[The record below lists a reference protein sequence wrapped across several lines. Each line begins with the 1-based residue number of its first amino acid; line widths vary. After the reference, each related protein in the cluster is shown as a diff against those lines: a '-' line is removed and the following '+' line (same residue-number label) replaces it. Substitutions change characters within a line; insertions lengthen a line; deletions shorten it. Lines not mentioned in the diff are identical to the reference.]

1 MKTKNVTIYI
11 LAILFAIG
19 LLVLTAQSLSAESI
33 VNRTDPSS
41 KSITPEPI
49 LTKSNVI
56 EPTTPTIERKLNVTQ
71 SKPNVV
77 EPKTIKT
84 ERKVTESKAVSCPQG
99 TRPTGGG
106 GCKIEPTGCYL
117 DEQTP
122 LEECKGI

>member
-1 MKTKNVTIYI
+1 MTKNVTIYI

-19 LLVLTAQSLSAESI
+19 LLVLTAQSLSAI
-33 VNRTDPSS
+33 
-41 KSITPEPI
+41 
-49 LTKSNVI
+49 
-56 EPTTPTIERKLNVTQ
+56 
-71 SKPNVV
+71 
-77 EPKTIKT
+77 
-84 ERKVTESKAVSCPQG
+84 SCPQG